1 MAKFKE
7 IPFKQE
13 FDIIVKKERL
23 TLDFEKDRYP
33 GDTVCFYLNGTTGQY
48 STNINEI
55 LRDGVK
61 YYIEDFNSVNNGSR
75 KVGYSVE
82 YDESQKIL
90 VFHLLKRTKF
100 NGLRRGSIFV
110 YKEFSRFL
118 ISNKMNVYIKK
129 GGLKHTDRGNFYLDV
144 DRYEKELKNDGEY
157 ETLYEFPFTR
167 SAWTQ
172 YFTSYINVKDG
183 SKSGFL
189 KEASKAFPAVYN
201 VSGNDYVPINSYEA
215 LLDYYTMTKDG
226 ITCTKKTGK
235 KQDIIDELIS
245 YPLPDVEKPSK
256 EEVSKYHDTY
266 KYAVIQRVPCE
277 NPTCV
282 IRTMNYIVA
291 EDVLFEGGRIYVSK
305 KDVEFCKK
313 NNLGEYVTQPLLNKV
328 HHWDFNLHKFPEETT
343 KGTMLEYFGSIVPD
357 IDIDNRSIAIWMFI
371 KEPFMEQF
379 AKIAG
384 ENLVNEFINLM
395 RDTTEIST
403 TCRYLLGID
412 SLKGKKIFQIL
423 GVSKQQFEEV
433 KDLMVES
440 MPQEYNDHD
449 DVYSF
454 TWGILPFIKAML
466 GNSFTADISSIDINT
481 FGECLDFAIDI
492 FYKYELSRKQY
503 SRSYVGS
510 INEAINSLIEIVRR
524 HREIFPT
531 VDVKYNYNLFREMF
545 AKFKENDYYN
555 RMTTFNLY
563 RDYLNMV
570 SLLEDKD
577 HYKPKFENIEDL
589 VNMHD
594 NVQIIREVKSGGP
607 EVARFEERHEAVWKK
622 WEFKREEKK
631 NKDGEII
638 QEALPFVVI
647 APKIPYDLAKEGT
660 MLHHCVKSYISRVA
674 NGATNIMFIRQVSEP
689 YKPFFTVEV
698 DNNKIIQQV
707 HGFSNCNADTV
718 EGLEEFI
725 DIWAKAKHLKTQG
738 YNKVR

>member
-48 STNINEI
+48 STDINEI

-245 YPLPDVEKPSK
+245 YPLPDVEKPSE

-305 KDVEFCKK
+305 RDVEFCKK
-313 NNLGEYVTQPLLNKV
+313 NNLGEYVAQPLLNKV

-440 MPQEYNDHD
+440 MPQEYNVRD

-510 INEAINSLIEIVRR
+510 INEAINSLVEIVRR

-570 SLLEDKD
+570 SLLDDKD